1 MLALQ
6 KNILNHFFLG
16 KLPGTVQPAEAAQ
29 PQTYRQFYQNFLQ
42 AYPAAS
48 TIRQARSFLQ
58 QQLGWVARQP
68 CDLPEN
74 PEDLPQWMQQHTART
89 GYAYQQYLKSRKQG
103 APRRYFASKSEALLF
118 LQHIEPTKRV
128 DGSWLYGTL
137 QSWHDVNCHQLIRT
151 YLDELGNGLS
161 AQNHVLLYQQL
172 MSKEGIPLASN
183 LPDEYYHQ
191 GCIQLAL
198 GLLGQDFLPEVIGF
212 NLGYEQMPL
221 HLLITTYELDEL
233 GIDPY
238 YFSLHV
244 TVDNAH
250 NGHAQQAVEAVYAML
265 PLFKDRDAFYQRI
278 RRGYMLNN
286 LGMSTEQII
295 ERIDLKQAITDVLC
309 HKAVVGQFAHGN
321 YCRLAGRS
329 VNDWLS
335 SSDDML
341 RFITVLE
348 ESGWIRRH
356 ENPDNSRFWHLI
368 HGEKAVMFGVF
379 SQAEQQIIYD
389 WIAGDWLNTPEAPR
403 IRRYRAVHRHVDIA
417 PSQTL
422 TIQQALNSKNADL
435 ADLAQKLIERDSSEQ
450 AFYLLIPYLAPSLH
464 TSVVGLWATRQFVG
478 LLNQEASLP
487 VQS

>member
-16 KLPGTVQPAEAAQ
+16 KLPVSLSHAEAAE
-29 PQTYRQFYQNFLQ
+29 PSYRQFYQNFLQ
-42 AYPAAS
+42 AYPGAS
-48 TIRQARSFLQ
+48 TIRQANAFLQ
-58 QQLGWVARQP
+58 QQLEWVAKQP

-74 PEDLPQWMQQHTART
+74 PDDLPQWMQQHTERT

-103 APRRYFASKSEALLF
+103 APRRYFSNKSEALLF

-128 DGSWLYGTL
+128 DGSWLYGAL

-151 YLDELGNGLS
+151 YLDELGNGLA

-172 MSKEGIPLASN
+172 MAKQGIPSASN

-265 PLFKDRDAFYQRI
+265 PLFKGRDEFYQRI

-286 LGMSTEQII
+286 MGMSTEQII
-295 ERIDLKQAITDVLC
+295 ERIDLKNAMTKVMQQ
-309 HKAVVGQFAHGN
+309 KAVVGQFAHGD

-329 VNDWLS
+329 INEWLA
-335 SSDDML
+335 SDEIG
-341 RFITVLE
+341 RFVEVLE
-348 ESGWIRRH
+348 ETGWIKRH
-356 ENPDNSRFWHLI
+356 ENPENSRFWQLI

-379 SQAEQQIIYD
+379 SPAEQQIIYD
-389 WIAGDWLNTPEAPR
+389 WIAGSWLNSRDAPR
-403 IRRYRAVHRHVDIA
+403 IRRYRAVHRHVDFSTSPA
-417 PSQTL
+417 L
-422 TIQQALNSKNADL
+422 TIQQALNSNNADL
-435 ADLAQKLIERDSSEQ
+435 ADLAQKLVERDNAEQ
-450 AFYLLIPYLAPSLH
+450 AFYLLMPYLTPSLH
-464 TSVVGLWATRQFVG
+464 TSVVGLWATQQFVS
-478 LLNQEASLP
+478 LLNQEANLP
-487 VQS
+487 IQS